1 MPYLTLAMIAAR
13 ASITP
18 DSARTYHKRATAN
31 RDAGDPR
38 PGDLPAPD
46 VRLGTVPA
54 WEESTISAW
63 LTARPRKPIP
73 AIREGADHA

>member
-1 MPYLTLAMIAAR
+1 MPYLTLALIAAR

-31 RDAGDPR
+31 REAGNVR

-46 VRLGTVPA
+46 LTLGTVPA
-54 WEESTISAW
+54 WTEETISAW
-63 LTARPRKPIP
+63 LAARPRKPVLLEP
-73 AIREGADHA
+73 DA